1 MLLSLLGLDRANPSH
16 LWVTVIPILH
26 VLNTA
31 VLIWLQTNYGA
42 AESTVMRQAHF
53 IFFNQL

>member
-1 MLLSLLGLDRANPSH
+1 MLLSLLGLDRANLSH

-26 VLNTA
+26 VLITA

-42 AESTVMRQAHF
+42 AESTVM
-53 IFFNQL
+53 